1 MQLPPIRQLQYLV
14 ALQENLHFGRA
25 AAAMNVTLSIGIRE
39 LENSLGITLVPNM
52 ALGRLESTN
61 ISTTQLPIQIF
72 YRDIGF
78 AWRKGHSWGTSLH
91 AFMQLL
97 PNPEVRSMDA

>member
-1 MQLPPIRQLQYLV
+1 MHLPPIRQLYYLV

-25 AAAMNVTLSIGIRE
+25 AAAMNVILSTGIRE
-39 LENSLGITLVPNM
+39 LENTLGITLVPNT
-52 ALGRLESTN
+52 ALGLLESTN

-78 AWRKGHSWGTSLH
+78 AWRKEHSWGTSLH

-97 PNPEVRSMDA
+97 PNPEARSMDA